1 MRDPTGMREAGLIV
15 EQHHLLTAAV
25 DSALV
30 SKPLEVE
37 VGAWHGREASGY
49 VSPPNFAETSN
60 DLPDTQRF
68 ALGGSM
74 VGAIGAYAWEGPGAF

>member
-1 MRDPTGMREAGLIV
+1 M
-15 EQHHLLTAAV
+15 LTAAV

-30 SKPLEVE
+30 SKPPEVE
-37 VGAWHGREASGY
+37 VAGAWHGREASGY